1 MYHGEEMT
9 VEELNLLFNKATSH
23 ANKWSSDSEKK
34 VGAITSDME
43 LIAANTFVSGATGL
57 PSVRPDKYEY
67 MIHAEANLI
76 LGAAARGYPVEG
88 KIIFCTLSPCQNC
101 IRTMFQA
108 GIREVY
114 YKEVYR
120 AYDPNMRDIEITET
134 KVGPYTKMVLSNY
147 ESQT

>member
-1 MYHGEEMT
+1 MTELELDLIFEEA
-9 VEELNLLFNKATSH
+9 EHYAIKY
-23 ANKWSSDSEKK
+23 SSDSEKK
-34 VGAITSDME
+34 VGAMTSDWK
-43 LIAANTFVSGATGL
+43 LYATNTFVNHASGL
-57 PSVRPDKYEY
+57 PSTRPDKYEY
-67 MIHAEANLI
+67 IIHAEANLVFQ
-76 LGAAARGYPVEG
+76 AAATGTILTG
-88 KIIFCTLSPCQNC
+88 KTVVCTLSPCQNC

-147 ESQT
+147 ECKT

>member
-1 MYHGEEMT
+1 MHLGKEVTEED
-9 VEELNLLFNKATSH
+9 LNILFNKATSH

-43 LIAANTFVSGATGL
+43 LISTNTFVAGASGL
-57 PSVRPDKYEY
+57 PSTRPDKYEY
-67 MIHAEANLI
+67 IIHAEVNMVLW
-76 LGAAARGYPVEG
+76 AAARGYPIEG
-88 KIIFCTLSPCQNC
+88 KVVFCTLSPCQNC

-120 AYDPNMRDIEITET
+120 DYNPNMRDIEITET
-134 KVGPYTKMVLSNY
+134 KIGPYTKMVLTNY
-147 ESQT
+147 L